1 MFTCG
6 KNLIPNYQEH
16 VNSMVPGS
24 ASGVVSV
31 PGGMNPEIA
40 RIKTDLGKCVFSLF
54 KFNTFTKID
63 FPPLLLITPR
73 GIRVTFYSH
82 GV

>member
-1 MFTCG
+1 MFTRS
-6 KNLIPNYQEH
+6 KILIPNYQEH

-40 RIKTDLGKCVFSLF
+40 RIKTDLGKRVFSLF
-54 KFNTFTKID
+54 KFYTFT
-63 FPPLLLITPR
+63 
-73 GIRVTFYSH
+73 
-82 GV
+82 